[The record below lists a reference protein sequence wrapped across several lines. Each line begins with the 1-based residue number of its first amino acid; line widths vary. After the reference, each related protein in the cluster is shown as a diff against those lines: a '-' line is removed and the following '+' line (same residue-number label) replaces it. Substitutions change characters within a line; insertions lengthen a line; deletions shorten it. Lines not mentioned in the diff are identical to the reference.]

1 MPSAPWSVRFPIFLP
16 VNSSFCRWQRPQ
28 ITCEPRRSRL
38 YQRSRTTGRFRSG
51 QTEQTVN
58 LLALRLRWFESSPAH
73 FPRLDY
79 FRRLLL
85 RFRAGD
91 FLPLFEAFAVF
102 RFFPRAGCDF
112 FFAELR
118 DLVDALERAAFAF
131 DFEELAFFELVLADF
146 FATDFASFF
155 AFLTTF
161 LAFGSKGFPLA
172 AARPARAPRTPPT
185 TVPIGPA
192 TLPTTAPAAAPAICF
207 EMGGT
212 SMFSDP
218 PASFLGSLSCSSV
231 IGRALLYVF
240 RLLPSLRTPVPR
252 QP

>member
-1 MPSAPWSVRFPIFLP
+1 MPSAPWSLRFPIFLP

-102 RFFPRAGCDF
+102 RFFPRAGRDF
-112 FFAELR
+112 FFGELR

-161 LAFGSKGFPLA
+161 LAFGSKRFSASRSSSGESTENSADNGTDRSSYTADNRRPPLHQPFA
-172 AARPARAPRTPPT
+172 LKWAEQR
-185 TVPIGPA
+185 
-192 TLPTTAPAAAPAICF
+192 CF
-207 EMGGT
+207 RIHRHR
-212 SMFSDP
+212 SWVLCLVLQS
-218 PASFLGSLSCSSV
+218 
-231 IGRALLYVF
+231 
-240 RLLPSLRTPVPR
+240 
-252 QP
+252 